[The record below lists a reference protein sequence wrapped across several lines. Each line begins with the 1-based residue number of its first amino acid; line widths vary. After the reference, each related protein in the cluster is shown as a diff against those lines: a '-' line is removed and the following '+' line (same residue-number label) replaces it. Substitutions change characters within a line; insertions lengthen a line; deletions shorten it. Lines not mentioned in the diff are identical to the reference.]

1 MVEKVQ
7 ALEDDR
13 AYWQRDTT
21 TLLIQ
26 SDNLL
31 QQLTRGGDQ

>member
-7 ALEDDR
+7 ALEDNR
-13 AYWQRDTT
+13 AYWQGDTT

-26 SDNLL
+26 NDNLL

>member
-13 AYWQRDTT
+13 AYWQWDTT
-21 TLLIQ
+21 MLLIQ